1 MKLYHCLLY
10 YIPSLANI
18 SRSIS
23 LNFSKIFNHIW
34 PVHRCELPRFLLM
47 TALMFC
53 ILLIQNLIRALKDSI
68 VITMIGT
75 ETTSFLKIWGVLPA
89 ACLMTIVYI
98 KLVNVVKNE
107 KVFYIILLA
116 FLIFFFAFG
125 FVIFPNYQYLH
136 LNDQSIKKLI
146 FQFPNFRWIILM
158 LAKWSFSLFYI
169 IAELW
174 PNAVFS
180 LLYWQF
186 VNMVTTVEQSRRF
199 YVLFSLFGQTG
210 LYISG
215 TLISFLPSLS
225 NYFINNYDLQC
236 SKTTIYIQIIM
247 GIVLLLGGISMVIF
261 AILNAYIIKID
272 DINFKVKSNKMSI
285 FDGIKIALESRYI
298 RLVITLLICYGV
310 AINLV
315 EAPWKYKAGTL
326 YHTPEE
332 YNAFVGS
339 YLSYTGICTILFVLV
354 GSNIVRYCGWK
365 TAAMITPIMLSLTGI
380 VFFIASSF
388 DTSFSSF
395 FELLWPTIDP
405 LNIAITTGVTLNIL
419 TKSSKYTFFDS
430 TKEMAYVPLNNE
442 LKSKGKATADVM
454 GVKLGKSASALVQS
468 LIFML
473 IPTATYQ
480 SITPY
485 LMLIFI
491 VICIVWMLVIRELNK
506 EYLKLTN
513 STYEM

>member
-1 MKLYHCLLY
+1 MNPYYLLCY
-10 YIPSLANI
+10 LLSWATIRS
-18 SRSIS
+18 SIS
-23 LNFSKIFNHIW
+23 FNLSKIFNHIW

-68 VITMIGT
+68 VITMIGA

-89 ACLMTIVYI
+89 ACLMTIIYI
-98 KLVNVVKNE
+98 KLINVVKNE
-107 KVFYIILLA
+107 KVFYIILLT
-116 FLIFFFAFG
+116 FLTFFFVFG
-125 FVIFPNYQYLH
+125 FIIFPNHQYLH
-136 LNDQSIKKLI
+136 LNDQSIQALVSK
-146 FQFPNFRWIILM
+146 FPHFRWIILM

-174 PNAVFS
+174 PNAVFA

-215 TLISFLPSLS
+215 TLISFLPSIS
-225 NYFINNYDLQC
+225 HYFITNYDLQC
-236 SKTTIYIQIIM
+236 SKTTIYIQIVIS
-247 GIVLLLGGISMVIF
+247 IVLLLGSLSMLVF

-272 DINFKVKSNKMSI
+272 DVSFKFKSSKMSI
-285 FDGIKIALESRYI
+285 LDGIKTALESRYI
-298 RLVITLLICYGV
+298 RLIITLLICYGI

-315 EAPWKYKAGTL
+315 EAPWKYKAATL
-326 YHTPEE
+326 YQTPEE

-354 GSNIVRYCGWK
+354 GSNIVRYFGWK
-365 TAAMITPIMLSLTGI
+365 TAAMITPIMLFSTGTI
-380 VFFIASSF
+380 FFITSSF
-388 DTSFSSF
+388 NTSFPLL
-395 FELLWPTIDP
+395 ELICPAIDP
-405 LNIAITTGVTLNIL
+405 LSIAITTGATLNIL

-430 TKEMAYVPLNNE
+430 TKEMAYVPLDNE

-454 GVKLGKSASALVQS
+454 GIKLGKSASALIQS
-468 LIFML
+468 LTFTL

-485 LMLIFI
+485 LMFIFI
-491 VICIVWMLVIRELNK
+491 IICIVWMWVIRELNK
-506 EYLKLTN
+506 EYLKLI
-513 STYEM
+513 S

>member
-1 MKLYHCLLY
+1 MNTY
-10 YIPSLANI
+10 YLFYYLFSWTAV
-18 SRSIS
+18 RSSAS
-23 LNFSKIFNHIW
+23 LNLSKIFNHIW
-34 PVHRCELPRFLLM
+34 PVYRCELPRFLLM

-68 VITMIGT
+68 VITMIGA

-89 ACLMTIVYI
+89 ACLMTIIYI

-107 KVFYIILLA
+107 KVFYII
-116 FLIFFFAFG
+116 FLTFLTFFFVFG
-125 FVIFPNYQYLH
+125 FVIFPNHQYLH
-136 LNDQSIKKLI
+136 LNDQSIQALVSK
-146 FQFPNFRWIILM
+146 FPHFRWIILM
-158 LAKWSFSLFYI
+158 VAKWSFSLFYI

-174 PNAVFS
+174 PNAVFA

-215 TLISFLPSLS
+215 TLISFLPSMS
-225 NYFINNYDLQC
+225 NYFISNYELQC
-236 SKTTIYIQIIM
+236 SKTTIYIQIVIS
-247 GIVLLLGGISMVIF
+247 IVLLLGSLSMLIF

-272 DINFKVKSNKMSI
+272 DVSFKFKSNKMSI
-285 FDGIKIALESRYI
+285 LDGIKTALESRYI
-298 RLVITLLICYGV
+298 RLIITLLICYGI

-315 EAPWKYKAGTL
+315 EAPWKYKAATL
-326 YHTPEE
+326 YQTPEE

-354 GSNIVRYCGWK
+354 GSNIVRYFGWK
-365 TAAMITPIMLSLTGI
+365 TAAMITPIMLFSTGI
-380 VFFIASSF
+380 IFFITSSF
-388 DTSFSSF
+388 NTSVPLFA
-395 FELLWPTIDP
+395 LICPTIDP
-405 LNIAITTGVTLNIL
+405 LSIAITTGATLNIL

-430 TKEMAYVPLNNE
+430 TKEMAYVPLDNE

-454 GVKLGKSASALVQS
+454 GIKLGKSASALIQS
-468 LIFML
+468 LTFTL

-485 LMLIFI
+485 LMFIFI
-491 VICIVWMLVIRELNK
+491 IICIVWMWVIRELNK
-506 EYLKLTN
+506 EYLKLIN
-513 STYEM
+513 